1 MNARTACLGA
11 ATALAAAALAA
22 PTAQA
27 AKPKTPVYELQLSGD
42 ESVAWQY
49 KAPPSECFYGA
60 TGNGSQQ
67 VSYKTRK
74 VKVVA
79 VKPKAGELEGLVQFT
94 RADNPA
100 AKYGIAQTIPAT
112 IQVDREGE
120 IKSSATCGGTG
131 HSTQQPPPP
140 DCGTRWGRVNLEA
153 GWHALVAFGVSGHL
167 DNFQRPA
174 PGETDDLIPPVV
186 PPEQGEPL
194 GAVYENCPLLVP
206 SGLRSAYDD
215 LTQSSVKV
223 SQRRLPKKGKT
234 LKLSGGDQ
242 DEAADP
248 DGQRTAQTSV
258 AWNLKLKR
266 IK

>member
-1 MNARTACLGA
+1 VAATLAVPGA
-11 ATALAAAALAA
+11 AM
-22 PTAQA
+22 
-27 AKPKTPVYELQLSGD
+27 AKKQPVYQLQLSGD

-49 KAPPSECFYGA
+49 KAPPDGCFYGA

-67 VSYKTRK
+67 VAYKTGK

-79 VKPKAGELEGLVQFT
+79 VKPKAGELKGLVQLT

-112 IQVDREGE
+112 IQVDREGD
-120 IKSSATCGGTG
+120 IQSSAGCGGTG

-140 DCGTRWGRVNLEA
+140 DCGTRWGRVSLEV
-153 GWHALVAFGVSGHL
+153 GWHNLVAFGVGGHY
-167 DNFQRPA
+167 DNFDRPA
-174 PGETDDLIPPVV
+174 PGPNGDLIPPVGV
-186 PPEQGEPL
+186 PQDGEPL
-194 GAVYENCPLLVP
+194 SQTYEDCPLLLP
-206 SGLRSAYDD
+206 SGLDPANDN
-215 LTQSSVKV
+215 LTLASYKI
-223 SQRRLPKKGKT
+223 SQRKLPKKGKT
-234 LKLSGGDQ
+234 LKISGGDQ
-242 DEAADP
+242 NESADP